1 MFTSVSDTMKLPF
14 SVVRQ
19 FVKSHGWKEMGRF
32 MCIFELG
39 TLL

>member
-1 MFTSVSDTMKLPF
+1 MKLPF
-14 SVVRQ
+14 SAVRQ
-19 FVKSHGWKEMGRF
+19 IVKSHARIELGRF